1 MKNKCGHFERKECD
15 CLNGVCFSFKK
26 VPQVKP
32 KVVDAESRLRE
43 IAPLIM
49 GWIETENK

>member
-1 MKNKCGHFERKECD
+1 MKNKCEHFERKECD
-15 CLNGVCFSFKK
+15 CFNGVCFSFNQ